1 MIKETKMINEVV
13 MLEMLI
19 DTMMKID
26 SKYPLEKYELLL
38 KHAMTTGIALLIAKL
53 TKEEHQ
59 QLMTYAW
66 SGDLFTDD
74 EDLNNPYDVNQHLID
89 LFPVSL

>member
-1 MIKETKMINEVV
+1 MNQKMTDEVE

-19 DTMMKID
+19 DTMMKKE
-26 SKYPLEKYELLL
+26 SKYPVAKYELLL
-38 KHAMTTGIALLIAKL
+38 KNAMTTGIALLIAKL

-59 QLMTYAW
+59 KLITYAW
-66 SGDLFTDD
+66 SGDLFSDD

-89 LFPVSL
+89 LFPVE

>member
-1 MIKETKMINEVV
+1 MNQKMTNEVE

-19 DTMMKID
+19 DTMMKKE
-26 SKYPLEKYELLL
+26 SKYPVAKYELLV
-38 KHAMTTGIALLIAKL
+38 KNAMTTGIALLIAKL

-66 SGDLFTDD
+66 SGDLFSDD
-74 EDLNNPYDVNQHLID
+74 EDLNEPYDVNQHIID
-89 LFPVSL
+89 LFPVE